1 MNRFLGF
8 CTRVI
13 FVVFIVAKKWLLL
26 ILRNTFHRTMER
38 KFVMG
43 DVVLMIAD
51 GPRLV
56 VEGYTVDEDP
66 PGTFT
71 ESDEYVNVVYFAGD
85 SFKRDS
91 FHQDL
96 LIFAE
101 EG

>member
-1 MNRFLGF
+1 
-8 CTRVI
+8 
-13 FVVFIVAKKWLLL
+13 
-26 ILRNTFHRTMER
+26 MEK
-38 KFVMG
+38 KFVIG
-43 DVVLMIAD
+43 DIVLMIAD

-56 VEGYTVDEDP
+56 VEGYVIDEDP

-71 ESDEYVNVVYFAGD
+71 ESNEYVNVVYFAGD